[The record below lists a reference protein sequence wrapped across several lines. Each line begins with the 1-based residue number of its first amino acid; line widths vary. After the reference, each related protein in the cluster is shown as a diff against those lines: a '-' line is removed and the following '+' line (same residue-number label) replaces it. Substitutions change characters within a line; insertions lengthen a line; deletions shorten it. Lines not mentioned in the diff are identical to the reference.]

1 MAYAKKWPIAKDM
14 EGLVIVKNNRMDVEI
29 TSGKISETEI
39 SEGKARIENVGM
51 KKERLW
57 ISGKS
62 NGQVENF
69 LDFVLDSPISRNEK
83 ETLSKIQGDGAGN
96 LSMELTMPLFKKE
109 KPEVIG
115 YFQGSGTLF
124 KMADLIPPVSNYN
137 VKFEF
142 NENTI
147 RSGSG
152 NALFLGKPLIY
163 SASLL
168 KDGGL
173 GIGTLKLWAQMDNPS
188 EYIKFKDKSIYNQ
201 TYNTMVKDDVQTYEI
216 AELLY
221 SYFGDSFICVK
232 SLVWVPLP
240 YIFMSLSC
248 LASSINLGM
257 TILLSCRFPYT
268 LNNLTEAQLILFS
281 LVKFFK

>member
-1 MAYAKKWPIAKDM
+1 M
-14 EGLVIVKNNRMDVEI
+14 
-29 TSGKISETEI
+29 
-39 SEGKARIENVGM
+39 
-51 KKERLW
+51 
-57 ISGKS
+57 
-62 NGQVENF
+62 
-69 LDFVLDSPISRNEK
+69 DSPISRNEK

-152 NALFLGKPLIY
+152 NALFLGKPLVY

-173 GIGTLKLWAQMDNPS
+173 GIDLKGGFKS
-188 EYIKFKDKSIYNQ
+188 EALVESFESRFFRYFVGDANWNGRISFRNIYRGIYTNILRYFSTYPKDICKSDIYFFVSGYI
-201 TYNTMVKDDVQTYEI
+201 NT
-216 AELLY
+216 
-221 SYFGDSFICVK
+221 
-232 SLVWVPLP
+232 
-240 YIFMSLSC
+240 
-248 LASSINLGM
+248 
-257 TILLSCRFPYT
+257 
-268 LNNLTEAQLILFS
+268 
-281 LVKFFK
+281 